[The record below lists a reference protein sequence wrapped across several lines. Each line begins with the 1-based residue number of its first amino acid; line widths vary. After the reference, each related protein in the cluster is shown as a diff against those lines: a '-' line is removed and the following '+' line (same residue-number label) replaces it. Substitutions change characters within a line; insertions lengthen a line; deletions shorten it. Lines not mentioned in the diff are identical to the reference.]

1 MKYTVAELLKA
12 MRIEDNPNAVMQFF
26 FLIIFIILFIAISVG
41 VKNYAKIKALIV
53 DKNLYNFIIEFKNI
67 SKEER
72 KVLEQISEKNK
83 IKKKYELLTMEGVY
97 DKYVERE
104 IVHIKME
111 FISEEEKVD
120 RIIRYKILRE
130 KLFGIYS

>member
-26 FLIIFIILFIAISVG
+26 FLFIFIILFIAISVG

-72 KVLEQISEKNK
+72 KAVKAITGG
-83 IKKKYELLTMEGVY
+83 ELQL
-97 DKYVERE
+97 
-104 IVHIKME
+104 
-111 FISEEEKVD
+111 
-120 RIIRYKILRE
+120 
-130 KLFGIYS
+130 IYL